1 MNYAELTGRIAGAL
15 ALFAGIGF
23 LIFALNDLV
32 VDLIYFGRRMW
43 RSLTVYSRYPRA
55 FASHFPAA
63 EQPGFIAIFV
73 PAWDEATVIAPM
85 LRATQRNPLPNR
97 QHPQVHP

>member
-1 MNYAELTGRIAGAL
+1 MDYAELTGRIAGEL

-23 LIFALNDLV
+23 LVFALNDLA

-43 RSLTVYSRYPRA
+43 RSATIYTRFPRA
-55 FASHFPAA
+55 FADNFPAA

-73 PAWDEATVIAPM
+73 PAWDESAVIASM
-85 LRATQRNPLPNR
+85 LRARCGPAPVLPGA
-97 QHPQVHP
+97 